1 MFAYAQHLFGG
12 FHGSLPFGWSGQ
24 FDSQAQAVLNISRRE
39 SMTTAE
45 DMERLVQRQVRS
57 PRSAALAG
65 ILFSLLIG
73 ASMILLRS
81 GAVVDPIE
89 IDAEWLDAQS
99 SAVAVV
105 LVLVPF
111 AGIAFLWFTGVM
123 RDLLGALEDKFFAT
137 VFLGSGII
145 LVVMMFV
152 WAAAYGAMFGTY
164 QAVSGAANDFDVI
177 IYATAFANQIMGSY
191 MLRMASVYML
201 SIGSLW
207 TRTKVVPRWL
217 TIVTYLV
224 AVPFLL
230 FAGAL
235 RSARVLFPV
244 WVLLVSI
251 FILILNYRYNREHE
265 GDEELTLEA

>member
-1 MFAYAQHLFGG
+1 MNTA
-12 FHGSLPFGWSGQ
+12 
-24 FDSQAQAVLNISRRE
+24 RE
-39 SMTTAE
+39 V
-45 DMERLVQRQVRS
+45 ERKVQREVRS

-73 ASMILLRS
+73 ASMILLRT
-81 GAVVDPIE
+81 GAIVDPTK
-89 IDAEWLDAQS
+89 IDTEWLEAQS
-99 SAVAVV
+99 PATAVV

-123 RDLLGALEDKFFAT
+123 RDLLGDLEDRFFAT

-145 LVVMMFV
+145 LVVMLFV
-152 WAAAYGAMFGTY
+152 WASAYGAMFGAY
-164 QAVSGAANDFDVI
+164 QAVGDELNDFDI
-177 IYATAFANQIMGSY
+177 LIYATAFANQILGNY
-191 MLRMASVYML
+191 FLRMASVYML

-217 TIVTYLV
+217 TILTYLV

-235 RSARVLFPV
+235 RWARFLFPA

-251 FILILNYRYNREHE
+251 FILILNYRYNRENE